1 MEDFLEGE
9 LSEGEG
15 ESTDGEV
22 TLDADSG
29 AGGSK
34 SSGKREGGAARATRA
49 ARAVTMRQRGWA
61 HGIALKRCPPW
72 ELARA
77 LVRAL

>member
-1 MEDFLEGE
+1 VVQQDFLEGE
-9 LSEGEG
+9 LFEGEG

-34 SSGKREGGAARATRA
+34 SSGK
-49 ARAVTMRQRGWA
+49 
-61 HGIALKRCPPW
+61 
-72 ELARA
+72 
-77 LVRAL
+77 